1 MGNIFYNQVGG
12 DKFWLRVEEMSGEWW
27 GAFGF
32 KPKSAKTLV
41 K

>member
-12 DKFWLRVEEMSGEWW
+12 DKFWLRVAGCGLRRWVVSGEWW

-32 KPKSAKTLV
+32 KR
-41 K
+41 